1 MFGNPM
7 TNNNALKEA
16 IQNEAFLVDVRT
28 PAEFA
33 EGSVAGAVNIPLNIL
48 EFELDKF
55 KGKENIVVF
64 CKSGG
69 RSGQAKAILNQY
81 GYQNVINGGPWQ
93 NVDMVMKED

>member
-1 MFGNPM
+1 MFG
-7 TNNNALKEA
+7 TNNDNQLKE
-16 IQNEAFLVDVRT
+16 IINQGAFLVDVRT

-64 CKSGG
+64 CLSGG
-69 RSGQAKAILNQY
+69 RSGQAKMILNQN
-81 GYQNVINGGPWQ
+81 GFQNVTNGGPWHV
-93 NVDMVMKED
+93 VDAVMNS